1 MVVLHEVRAA
11 HVRGLLSF
19 MYRGQVNL
27 TPDQMPEF
35 LRAAQALH
43 VKGLFEDL
51 QQHKLATDKEN
62 TVRDGAAVMLS
73 GCFTL
78 VLIRADYCG
87 IWAPFIAGSISHEC
101 YIHAFPAYVLK

>member
-19 MYRGQVNL
+19 MYQGQVNL

-43 VKGLFEDL
+43 VKGLFEDM
-51 QQHKLATDKEN
+51 QHHNLPPDKEN
-62 TVRDGAAVMLS
+62 MVRDL
-73 GCFTL
+73 
-78 VLIRADYCG
+78 Y
-87 IWAPFIAGSISHEC
+87 
-101 YIHAFPAYVLK
+101 